1 MVSGLGASIAALVV
15 GAILDF
21 AVPPAPYSH
30 GLTINAEGAV
40 LMCVGAIGAIV
51 SAIALRSTGRDWR
64 HRAMP

>member
-21 AVPPAPYSH
+21 AVTPIPSSH

-40 LMCVGAIGAIV
+40 LMVVGAIGAIV
-51 SAIALRSTGRDWR
+51 PFVALRSTGRDWR

>member
-21 AVPPAPYSH
+21 AVTPAPSH

-40 LMCVGAIGAIV
+40 LMVVGAIGAIV
-51 SAIALRSTGRDWR
+51 SFIALRSTGRDR
-64 HRAMP
+64 QRAMP